1 MNSDSSHL
9 VHDMQTEAISRSTF
23 NLTQVAAGLPLASPT
38 TKCLSHARMSTSD
51 VKYLTSG
58 RLLWCLWL
66 HSLMNGVSPPSFSRS
81 TRRQLAALDALRQP
95 LGVGR
100 MVPHIRRHTHSCRCL
115 HTWSAYRRRCI
126 ARVSPAATFGT
137 VTGVRVGGTT
147 GVSTGAS
154 VSARVGASG
163 GARAC
168 TRARTSRMVGLDALH
183 RLVGSAD
190 RRLPACLSV
199 LCMARVQLLAA
210 LASCGAFRQPARVVL
225 ERLDARRGLTLGLAR
240 SQSRTGGLQRR
251 RFVAGSGRRSRSGG
265 GRRGGGGGRTS
276 ADVGG
281 GTGDRWPTAR
291 AGAREG

>member
-147 GVSTGAS
+147 GASTGAS
-154 VSARVGASG
+154 VSADCQRV
-163 GARAC
+163 
-168 TRARTSRMVGLDALH
+168 
-183 RLVGSAD
+183 
-190 RRLPACLSV
+190 
-199 LCMARVQLLAA
+199 
-210 LASCGAFRQPARVVL
+210 LASCVW
-225 ERLDARRGLTLGLAR
+225 
-240 SQSRTGGLQRR
+240 RT
-251 RFVAGSGRRSRSGG
+251 ASCWRRSRAAVHFASQRGSFSNALTRDAASPLVLH
-265 GRRGGGGGRTS
+265 GRRVGRAACS
-276 ADVGG
+276 AVVSSLEVVAEAALEVGG
-281 GTGDRWPTAR
+281 AVVEAVGPVRMSVVALGIDGRLRELVHAKGDKAETRGSHR
-291 AGAREG
+291 V